1 MELMGGRVGVVCLQ
15 YASRR
20 LCSIPRP
27 IAKAVAMWLYASTF
41 ALCIVLLSINDGPFR
56 TGGYTLGPTLLKQLS
71 ED

>member
-1 MELMGGRVGVVCLQ
+1 
-15 YASRR
+15 
-20 LCSIPRP
+20 
-27 IAKAVAMWLYASTF
+27 MWLYASTF